1 MVCKFFLLFTI
12 LLSGC
17 ATVDTPENSGLKKV
31 SYVASIDLKDG
42 LVEKMGDTK
51 SFFSMS
57 AIWGLMP
64 GLYKADME
72 NELGVFFLG
81 DGYCF
86 YSGQRE
92 DLPYRVQRGGIW
104 MPKDKTKSARMFSI
118 FEAGGAQMVSTLDEL
133 ARNPYLVPRGG
144 YASMSMSGAVGGA
157 IGVSI
162 VQAMIDSDEREAD
175 GKRFFVSE
183 FPKSIAA
190 PKLKI
195 IQSDFYKSNSV
206 DGLK

>member
-31 SYVASIDLKDG
+31 SYAASIDLKDG
-42 LVEKMGDTK
+42 LVERVGDTK
-51 SFFSMS
+51 SFFSAS
-57 AIWGLMP
+57 AIWGLRP

-72 NELGVFFLG
+72 NEFGIFFLG

-86 YSGQRE
+86 YTEQKEG
-92 DLPYRVQRGGIW
+92 LPYRMQRGGVWI
-104 MPKDKTKSARMFSI
+104 PKDRTKVARMFNV
-118 FEAGGAQMVSTLDEL
+118 FEAGGAPVVNNLDEV
-133 ARNPYLVPRGG
+133 ARNPYLVSGG
-144 YASMSMSGAVGGA
+144 SYSNVSVSGAVGGA
-157 IGVSI
+157 IGASI
-162 VQAMIDSDEREAD
+162 VKEMIESDEREAD
-175 GKRFFVSE
+175 GKRFFVPE

-195 IQSDFYKSNSV
+195 IQSDFYKYNSI